1 MNAGDGSTKA
11 TAARAK
17 SNAVNVVAAGNSD
30 SLWTSRMQRG
40 ERQMETA
47 GVGKTLIILKM

>member
-1 MNAGDGSTKA
+1 MNTGDRSTKA

-17 SNAVNVVAAGNSD
+17 SNAVNAVAAENSD

-47 GVGKTLIILKM
+47 GVGKTLIIVKM